1 MDKKETVALW
11 MMAHGFAT
19 GHGDTVADMLN
30 ELACQIDE
38 RVALAIDAERDA
50 CARVSA
56 IALLG
61 ADKSLSDRVVNAIRS
76 RGQRE

>member
-1 MDKKETVALW
+1 MSEKETVALW

-19 GHGDTVADMLN
+19 GHCDTVADMLI
-30 ELACQIDE
+30 ELAWQINE
-38 RVALAIDAERDA
+38 RVARAIDAERDA
-50 CARVSA
+50 CAKVAA

-61 ADKSLSDRVVNAIRS
+61 ADKSLSDRVVNSIRS